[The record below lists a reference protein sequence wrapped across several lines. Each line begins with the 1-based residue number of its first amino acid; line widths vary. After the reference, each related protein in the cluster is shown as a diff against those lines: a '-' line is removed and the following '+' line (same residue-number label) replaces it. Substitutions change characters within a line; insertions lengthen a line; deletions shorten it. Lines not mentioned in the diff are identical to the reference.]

1 MTQSITKSI
10 WERWMREYVPNLI
23 ERRKWLKNR
32 SNLKVGDIVM
42 IIEPCT
48 QVGQY
53 PLGRVIE
60 TYPAEDG
67 VARVVKV
74 KTSTNEKVRPVIKLC
89 LLEENIE

>member
-48 QVGQY
+48 
-53 PLGRVIE
+53 
-60 TYPAEDG
+60 PAEDG